1 MKRIIAIIIILLLI
15 MSPLDIFAQLS
26 EPTTQRGK
34 ISLDIK
40 GMDIIDALKLLSKQA
55 DLNIVAGKN
64 VRGKVTLFLKDV
76 DPWYA
81 FQIIL
86 AANTLAY
93 EEENGIITVMAER
106 DYELMY
112 GEKFNVRQQVKTV
125 KLRYAKAAEISKA
138 LTQIKSKVGAV
149 IVDENTNTLIIKDT
163 PTAIAQMMEAVKELD
178 AKTETKV
185 YELNYAV
192 AEKVKE
198 KLANTISKAGI
209 IDIDE
214 RTNKVIVTDIPR
226 KIEEAGKLVKELDEK
241 TKQVLI
247 EAKIIQI
254 DLTDEYRLGVNWD
267 KFFGELTVGANLQ
280 TISGAISPTT
290 SSSVTGGVFKLGE
303 LTEDRYQ
310 ITMKALETLGRT
322 RILSSPRILTVN
334 NEEAKV
340 LVGTN
345 QPYATSTTSQSGDN
359 QVTSYQI
366 TYLDLGIKLH
376 VTPTINKDD
385 FITMKIKPEVS
396 SQGTPYTYGQYDDQV
411 PVVTTSMAETT
422 VMVKDNS
429 TVVLAGLMQSRD
441 QETVNK
447 VPILGDIPII
457 GALFRDTT
465 KGSTGTTNEPEKKEL
480 VIFITPRLA
489 TGDVDSTGDVEQ
501 YTDFVHHMETWEQD
515 NEFFKEK
522 KKIGLTPEEKEDID
536 KLVEDK
542 FTDFEATKKKPEDRR
557 IRLTKET
564 VEEEM
569 PALIKE
575 PVYSAAPKVVSRTGG
590 YAEASK
596 EYQEVV
602 RNQVHELINQR
613 LSPLLK
619 GEVFVE
625 FTILYDGSLKN
636 EPRIL
641 RSSNDDLKDLTIG
654 SILQASPYPP
664 FPKEVT
670 VREKTYKILIS
681 Y

>member
-1 MKRIIAIIIILLLI
+1 MRSIIAVIITLFLIIL
-15 MSPLDIFAQLS
+15 PLDVFAQLS

-76 DPWYA
+76 DPWFA
-81 FQIIL
+81 FQVIL
-86 AANTLAY
+86 AANDLAY

-125 KLRYAKAAEISKA
+125 KLRYAKAAEVSKA

-149 IVDENTNTLIIKDT
+149 IIDENTNTLIIKDT
-163 PTAIAQMMEAVKELD
+163 PASIAQMIESIKELD
-178 AKTETKV
+178 TKTDTKV
-185 YELNYAV
+185 YDLNYAV

-198 KLANTISKAGI
+198 KLGNTISKAGT

-214 RTNKVIVTDIPR
+214 RTNKLIVTDTPR
-226 KIEEAGKLVKELDEK
+226 KIKEADKLVKELDEK

-247 EAKIIQI
+247 ETKIIQI
-254 DLTDEYRLGVNWD
+254 DLDDDYKLGVNWD
-267 KFFGELTVGANLQ
+267 KFFGELTLGSSFQAI
-280 TISGAISPTT
+280 TSAISPT
-290 SSSVTGGVFKLGE
+290 SSGTTGGVFKLGN
-303 LTEDRYQ
+303 LDKDTYQ
-310 ITMKALETLGRT
+310 ATVRALETLGRT
-322 RILSSPRILTVN
+322 NTLSSPRVVTTN
-334 NEEAKV
+334 NEEAKI

-345 QPYATSTTSQSGDN
+345 QPYATSTTTTPATGSAI
-359 QVTSYQI
+359 TSYQI
-366 TYLDLGIKLH
+366 TYLDLGVKLH
-376 VTPTINKDD
+376 VTPTINEDG

-396 SQGTPYTYGQYDDQV
+396 SSTSNYSYGSPTTNVPIVKTSQV
-411 PVVTTSMAETT
+411 ETT
-422 VMVKDNS
+422 VMVKDG
-429 TVVLAGLMQSRD
+429 TTIVLAGLMESRD
-441 QETVNK
+441 EEDVNK
-447 VPILGDIPII
+447 VPILGDIPIL
-457 GALFRDTT
+457 GGLFRSRT
-465 KGSTGTTNEPEKKEL
+465 KGSTSLSEKTEL
-480 VIFITPRLA
+480 VIFITPRVI
-489 TGDVDSTGDVEQ
+489 TGDVHSEEVEE
-501 YTDFVHHMETWEQD
+501 YTDMVYDLETKYDDE
-515 NEFFKEK
+515 EFFKQK
-522 KKIGLTPEEKEDID
+522 KKIGLTPEEEEEID

-542 FTDFEATKKKPEDRR
+542 FTDFEATKKKPEDRN
-557 IRLTKET
+557 IHITKEV
-564 VEEEM
+564 VEEEV
-569 PALIKE
+569 PKLVKE
-575 PVYSAAPKVVSRTGG
+575 PVYSAAPTVVSRTGG

-596 EYQEVV
+596 EYQELV

-613 LSPLLK
+613 LDPLLK

-625 FTILYDGSLKN
+625 FTILYDGSLKD

-641 RSSNDDLKDLTIG
+641 RSSNDDLKDLTIV

-670 VREKTYKILIS
+670 AREKTYKILIS

>member
-1 MKRIIAIIIILLLI
+1 MRRIIAVIITLFLIIA
-15 MSPLDIFAQLS
+15 PLDVFAQLS

-76 DPWYA
+76 DPWFA
-81 FQIIL
+81 FQVIL
-86 AANTLAY
+86 AANDLAY

-125 KLRYAKAAEISKA
+125 KLRYAKAAEVSKA

-149 IVDENTNTLIIKDT
+149 IIDENTNTLIIKDT
-163 PTAIAQMMEAVKELD
+163 PASIAQMIESIKELD
-178 AKTETKV
+178 TKTDTKV
-185 YELNYAV
+185 YDLNYAV

-198 KLANTISKAGI
+198 KLGNTISKAGT

-214 RTNKVIVTDIPR
+214 RTNKLIVTDTPR
-226 KIEEAGKLVKELDEK
+226 KIKEADKLVKELDEK

-247 EAKIIQI
+247 ETKIIQI
-254 DLTDEYRLGVNWD
+254 DLDDDYKLGVNWD
-267 KFFGELTVGANLQ
+267 KFFGELTLGSSFQAI
-280 TISGAISPTT
+280 TSAISPT
-290 SSSVTGGVFKLGE
+290 SSGTTGGVFKLGN
-303 LTEDRYQ
+303 LDKDTYQ
-310 ITMKALETLGRT
+310 ATVRALETLGRT
-322 RILSSPRILTVN
+322 NTLSSPRVVTTN
-334 NEEAKV
+334 NEEAKI

-345 QPYATSTTSQSGDN
+345 QPYATSTTTTPATGSAI
-359 QVTSYQI
+359 TSYQI
-366 TYLDLGIKLH
+366 TYLDLGVKLH
-376 VTPTINKDD
+376 VTPTINEDG

-396 SQGTPYTYGQYDDQV
+396 SSTSNYSYGSPTTNVPIVKTSQV
-411 PVVTTSMAETT
+411 ETT
-422 VMVKDNS
+422 VMVKDG
-429 TVVLAGLMQSRD
+429 TTIVLAGLMESRD
-441 QETVNK
+441 EEDVNK
-447 VPILGDIPII
+447 VPILGDIPIL
-457 GALFRDTT
+457 GGLFRSRT
-465 KGSTGTTNEPEKKEL
+465 KGSTSLSEKTEL
-480 VIFITPRLA
+480 VIFITPRVI
-489 TGDVDSTGDVEQ
+489 TGDVHSEEVEE
-501 YTDFVHHMETWEQD
+501 YTDMVYDLETKYDDE
-515 NEFFKEK
+515 EFFKQK
-522 KKIGLTPEEKEDID
+522 KKIGLTPEEEEEID

-542 FTDFEATKKKPEDRR
+542 FTDFEATKKKPEDRN
-557 IRLTKET
+557 IHITKEV
-564 VEEEM
+564 VEEEV
-569 PALIKE
+569 PKLVKE
-575 PVYSAAPKVVSRTGG
+575 PVYSAAPTVVSRTGG

-596 EYQEVV
+596 EYQELV

-613 LSPLLK
+613 LDPLLK

-625 FTILYDGSLKN
+625 FTILYDGSLKD

-641 RSSNDDLKDLTIG
+641 RSSNDDLKDLTIV

-670 VREKTYKILIS
+670 AREKTYKILIS